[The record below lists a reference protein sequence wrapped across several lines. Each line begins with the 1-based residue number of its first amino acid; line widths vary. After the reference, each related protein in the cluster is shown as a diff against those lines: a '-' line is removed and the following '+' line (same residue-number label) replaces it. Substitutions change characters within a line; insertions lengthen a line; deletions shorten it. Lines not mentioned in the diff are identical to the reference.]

1 MPESPTQQQTI
12 EDLRQE
18 IRALHEEQE
27 RQARQLANGEPPK
40 NHPNGNDH
48 GGEEGAGGKED
59 KEKSGEASGEQP
71 SAKHPRR
78 KFIILGVVVIFAG
91 VALVWWLNARHYED
105 TDDAQ
110 VDGHISGVAARIA
123 GTVTGVYVEEDQFVS
138 AGQVIVDLDP
148 HDYQVAV
155 EQARS
160 QLLQAQ
166 SQTQAE
172 QPNVPV
178 TQVTN
183 QTNIATASA
192 DVESAQAGIAASQRD
207 YDAALA
213 KIQETEANS
222 AKAQADVERYRP
234 LADKDEVPR
243 EQYDQVVANAKALAA
258 TVEANSASAQSA
270 LQQVA
275 QRKAQ
280 LEEAQ
285 RRLEEAQKNAPRQ
298 LQIRQAN
305 ISTRQAS
312 AGAARAA
319 LDQALLN
326 LSYCKIASPF
336 SGIVAK
342 RMAEVG
348 AHVTPGQ
355 QVALIADTSDLWV
368 TANFKETQLRRMR
381 PQQSVRIHA
390 DSLDTDFDGYIES
403 LPAATGAVTSL
414 LPPENATGNFV
425 KVVQRLPV
433 RIRFKP
439 GQQGLDRL
447 RPGMSVEPKI
457 RID

>member
-1 MPESPTQQQTI
+1 MPESPAQQQPI
-12 EDLRQE
+12 EELRQE

-27 RQARQLANGEPPK
+27 RQARQLANGDAPK
-40 NHPNGNDH
+40 DHPENGEHRDEAR
-48 GGEEGAGGKED
+48 GESQKE
-59 KEKSGEASGEQP
+59 EQP
-71 SAKHPRR
+71 KHPRR
-78 KFIILGVVVIFAG
+78 KWIILIVVLILAAG
-91 VALVWWLNARHYED
+91 ALVWWLNARHYED

-123 GTVTGVYVEEDQFVS
+123 GTVTGVYVEEDQFVP
-138 AGQVIVDLDP
+138 AGEVIVDLDP

-166 SQTQAE
+166 AQTQAE

-178 TQVTN
+178 TEVTN

-192 DVESAQAGIAASQRD
+192 DVESAQAGVAAAQRD
-207 YDAALA
+207 YDASVA
-213 KIQETEANS
+213 KIQEAEANS
-222 AKAQADVERYRP
+222 AKAQSDVARYRP

-258 TVEANSASAQSA
+258 TVEANRASAQAA
-270 LQQVA
+270 LQQVE
-275 QRKAQ
+275 QRKAE
-280 LEEAQ
+280 LVEAQ
-285 RRLEEAQKNAPRQ
+285 RRSEEAQKNAPRQ

-312 AGAARAA
+312 AAAARAA
-319 LDQALLN
+319 LEQALLN
-326 LSYCKIASPF
+326 LSYCKIVTPVA
-336 SGIVAK
+336 GIVAK
-342 RMAEVG
+342 RVAEVG
-348 AHVTPGQ
+348 EHVAPGE
-355 QVALIADTSDLWV
+355 QVALVAETSDLWV

-381 PQQSVRIHA
+381 PQQSVRIHV
-390 DSLDTDFDGYIES
+390 DSLDMDFDGYIES
-403 LPAATGAVTSL
+403 LPAATGAITSL